1 LRALWTQVAPGLQE
15 LCLSVF
21 VDALSV
27 VATLDASLAPGLRA
41 VDLRVYGDYGVI
53 LDATESACV
62 EANITA
68 VARMLVLPAA
78 CWLDDLSI
86 SFVPRVVPDTWDDL
100 DVLTNLLPAFVQPL
114 LDGFFELIRASQFPQ
129 LRHLGVTAMFLRSE
143 RPLIAGLIAACLRH
157 GRLESLT
164 LRPTS
169 PLHVPCVPGP
179 CVPYSQMVHEYGGQW
194 DGLRTLSLFF
204 DDTPPEETGYIQ
216 SPIQS
221 TGTMVPF
228 MCPLLS
234 HSSLEKLSF
243 TGDFMKA
250 EVLRAVLQALHQAG
264 GGNTLRRLAVKV
276 QTVRPSTFDALFELV
291 PSIESLELEIENAR
305 PDGEITPA
313 LLYSVQAEMDLRA
326 AQPEETI
333 VSYLLHSVVVLTTY
347 ILAVL

>member
-1 LRALWTQVAPGLQE
+1 LR
-15 LCLSVF
+15 LSVF
-21 VDALSV
+21 FDALSV

-68 VARMLVLPAA
+68 VARMLVLPAVG
-78 CWLDDLSI
+78 WLDNLSI
-86 SFVPRVVPDTWDDL
+86 SFVPRFTPSTRDDL
-100 DVLTNLLPAFVQPL
+100 DVLATLLPAFVQPL
-114 LDGFFELIRASQFPQ
+114 LDGFCELIRASQFPR

-143 RPLIAGLIAACLRH
+143 RPLVAGLIAACLRH

-169 PLHVPCVPGP
+169 LPHYLHSP
-179 CVPYSQMVHEYGGQW
+179 CVPYTQMVREHGGQW

-221 TGTMVPF
+221 AGTMVSF
-228 MCPLLS
+228 MYPLLS
-234 HSSLEKLSF
+234 HSSLQELSF
-243 TGDFMKA
+243 TGDFMTA
-250 EVLRAVLQALHQAG
+250 EVLRAALQALHQAG
-264 GGNTLRRLAVKV
+264 RGNTLRHLAVKV

-291 PSIESLELEIENAR
+291 PSIESLELEIRYAR
-305 PDGEITPA
+305 PDGEITPD
-313 LLYSVQAEMDLRA
+313 LLCSVQADMDLRA

-333 VSYLLHSVVVLTTY
+333 VSFLFHSVVVLTTY
-347 ILAVL
+347 VLAVLAVRMDNRASTKGR